1 MPAVPSR
8 TATRLGIA
16 GFVLLAL
23 AAVALLVTRDDGRSP
38 VAADVTTTTTVRP
51 TTTEPPDDVVTAVPG
66 QSLTTEVA
74 AVKGTVIDVYA
85 TIPDAAIAA
94 TAPATA
100 SPPTATK
107 AAVLPIP
114 RDGYGSAG
122 VRKSADGWQFDNPT
136 YFGNPLVFV
145 VTAEHE
151 GWLRVLIPSRPNNQQ
166 GWVRAADVTRS
177 THTFRVEL
185 DLSDFTLKAYDG
197 AEVFAETKVVVG
209 KPTTPTPVGTF
220 YITEAL
226 PRGKHNPGGP
236 YGAWILPTNGY
247 SEALNEFD
255 DGLPV
260 IALHGTNN
268 PGAVGTAV
276 SNGCVRIPDEVVSQL
291 AERLPAGTPVIV
303 TA

>member
-8 TATRLGIA
+8 PATRLGIA
-16 GFVLLAL
+16 AVVLVAL
-23 AAVALLVTRDDGRSP
+23 AAIGLLVVRDDEDSP
-38 VAADVTTTTTVRP
+38 VAADVTTSST
-51 TTTEPPDDVVTAVPG
+51 TTTEPTTEESIAAPVPG
-66 QSLTTEVA
+66 QSVTTEVVA
-74 AVKGTVIDVYA
+74 AKGPVIDVYA
-85 TIPDAAIAA
+85 TIPDPAIAA
-94 TAPATA
+94 TAPAPAT
-100 SPPTATK
+100 PPVATK
-107 AAVLPIP
+107 ASVLPIP

-122 VRKSADGWQFDNPT
+122 VRKTAQGWQFDNPT

-166 GWVRAADVTRS
+166 GWVRAGDVTRS

-197 AEVFAETKVVVG
+197 AEVFAETKVVIG
-209 KPTTPTPVGTF
+209 KATTPTPVGTF

-226 PRGKHNPGGP
+226 PRGKFNPGGP
-236 YGAWILPTNGY
+236 YGAWILPTSGY
-247 SEALNEFD
+247 SEALDEFD

-268 PGAVGTAV
+268 PGAIGTAV
-276 SNGCVRIPDEVVSQL
+276 SNGCVRIPDEIVSQL
-291 AERLPAGTPVIV
+291 AERLPAGTPVFV